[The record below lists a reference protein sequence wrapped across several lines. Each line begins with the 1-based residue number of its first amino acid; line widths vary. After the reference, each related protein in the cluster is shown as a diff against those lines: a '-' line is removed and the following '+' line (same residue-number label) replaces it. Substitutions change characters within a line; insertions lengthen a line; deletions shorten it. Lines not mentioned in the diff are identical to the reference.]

1 MKSNQ
6 LTIQLSECKSHF
18 VSLEKDIVINES
30 SVSFKDDSTSIK
42 SEILNKHFLLNDY
55 LNQDF
60 DEVTL
65 SWSNKKST
73 LVPNSIFSETKPNEI
88 FNLCFGKKSIKYD
101 LDYNRIYQLNLV
113 NIYEIPSWIKHFFIM
128 KFPKI
133 IIQHEGSHIIR
144 QNVFENILDIKVN
157 LIIHNKYFQLIII
170 KNNTLEFYSSF
181 EYQDHQDI
189 IYHLMFTLQQK
200 QMMNKNG
207 TLNLIDS
214 SCNSENKIIENFKKD
229 INKIKQLNKLK
240 VNMPNYYIA
249 KSQILCV

>member
-6 LTIQLSECKSHF
+6 LTIQLSESKSNF
-18 VSLEKDIVINES
+18 VSLAKDIVINES
-30 SVSFKDDSTSIK
+30 SVSFQDEPNSRK
-42 SEILNKHFLLNDY
+42 SEILKKHFLLNDY

-65 SWSNKKST
+65 SWSNKRST

-88 FNLCFGKKSIKYD
+88 FNLCFGGKSTKYD
-101 LDYNRIYQLNLV
+101 IDYNRIYQLNLV

-144 QNVFENILDIKVN
+144 QNIFENILDVKVN
-157 LIIHNKYFQLIII
+157 IIIHDKYFQLIII
-170 KNNTLEFYSSF
+170 ANNNLEFYSSF
-181 EYQDHQDI
+181 EYQNHQDI
-189 IYHLMFTLQQK
+189 IYYLMFTLKQK
-200 QMMNKNG
+200 QMMSKNG
-207 TLNLIDS
+207 QLYLIDS
-214 SCNSENKIIENFKKD
+214 SSNSDNKIIENFKKEIRK
-229 INKIKQLNKLK
+229 INDLKLL
-240 VNMPNYYIA
+240 VNVPNYYIA